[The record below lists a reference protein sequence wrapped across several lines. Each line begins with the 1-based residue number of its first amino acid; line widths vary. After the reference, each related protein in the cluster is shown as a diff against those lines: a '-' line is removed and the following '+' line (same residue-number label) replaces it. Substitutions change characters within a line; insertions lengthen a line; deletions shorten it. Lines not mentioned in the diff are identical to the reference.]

1 MAIVAK
7 PLSGR
12 NDPTRCKASLIMSL
26 TLSHKCSMRKNCV
39 GCLGLLRAPAS
50 TWPPRRSR
58 NRMQKINLAIFAI
71 FAGFRQNQKTAD
83 SLLRFPMFTFKKR
96 ENLNFLNFSEETKG
110 RPTLICKLSTFIIL
124 KTIVEK

>member
-1 MAIVAK
+1 M
-7 PLSGR
+7 
-12 NDPTRCKASLIMSL
+12 
-26 TLSHKCSMRKNCV
+26 

-58 NRMQKINLAIFAI
+58 NRMQKINLAIFA
-71 FAGFRQNQKTAD
+71 GFQQNQKTAD

>member
-1 MAIVAK
+1 M
-7 PLSGR
+7 
-12 NDPTRCKASLIMSL
+12 
-26 TLSHKCSMRKNCV
+26 

-58 NRMQKINLAIFAI
+58 NRMQKINLAIFAG
-71 FAGFRQNQKTAD
+71 FKYLAGFQQNQKTAD

>member
-1 MAIVAK
+1 M
-7 PLSGR
+7 
-12 NDPTRCKASLIMSL
+12 
-26 TLSHKCSMRKNCV
+26 
-39 GCLGLLRAPAS
+39 GCLGLLRAPAF

-58 NRMQKINLAIFAI
+58 NRMQTINLAIFA
-71 FAGFRQNQKTAD
+71 GFQQNQKTAD